1 MSLLASVLENGYDVW
16 NRTQTEDQRRWLE
29 NLYPASC
36 DMLRS
41 FQDARS
47 AGLVPERNLLV
58 VRYEDLLGDLE
69 PTMARIL
76 DFIEVTPAEAFQQ
89 EVRAQAERQRSYTSR
104 HEHSP
109 EQFGL
114 APERIR
120 ADLGFVYDAFGLS
133 GGVGSEESEI
143 LPGNLEGIS

>member
-76 DFIEVTPAEAFQQ
+76 DFIEVKPTAALRE
-89 EVRAQAERQRSYTSR
+89 EVRAQAEQQRAYTSR
-104 HEHSP
+104 HQHSP
-109 EQFGL
+109 ERFGL
-114 APERIR
+114 TSERI
-120 ADLGFVYDAFGLS
+120 
-133 GGVGSEESEI
+133 
-143 LPGNLEGIS
+143 